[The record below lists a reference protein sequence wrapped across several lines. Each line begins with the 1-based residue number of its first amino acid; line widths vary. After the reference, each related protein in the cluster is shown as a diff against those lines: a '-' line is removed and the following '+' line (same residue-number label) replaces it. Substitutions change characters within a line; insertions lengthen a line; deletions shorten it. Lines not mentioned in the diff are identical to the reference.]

1 MTEVIETISLR
12 EPETVERFSTQ
23 EGEHI
28 IGEFIGDDMGPSL
41 IVFGGIHGNEQSG
54 VLAMKRML
62 PKLRKLQ
69 DQLKGRVYL
78 LAGNTR
84 ALNKN
89 VRYIDEDLNRHW
101 TEETIKRNAPGS
113 QISTNRVED
122 KEQTELLEIL
132 NRVFATAKDE
142 VYSMDLH
149 STSAESA
156 PFAMTGDT
164 LRNRY
169 FARKFPVIFLLGI
182 EEQLDSTILEY
193 INNLGAIT
201 LGFEAGQHTTQAAI
215 DNQEALIWVAL
226 VNSGILAEGAIS
238 IEAYRQ
244 TLRDAMGDP
253 RIIEVRHRHG
263 ITAQDK
269 FRMEGGYDNFQPV
282 RKGEVLASDRH
293 GEVRALETGLIL
305 MPLYQAQGEDGFFLG
320 REISPF
326 WLWLSR
332 ILRNLRMGNLLWL
345 LPGVSQDPGDPESFI
360 VNTRIARVLPLQ
372 VLHLLGF
379 RKRRWRNEKLIVS
392 RRKHDTI
399 SPFAKK

>member
-12 EPETVERFSTQ
+12 EPEMIERLSIE

-28 IGEFIGDDMGPSL
+28 IGEFIGDDRGPSL
-41 IVFGGIHGNEQSG
+41 IVFGGVHGNEHSG

-62 PKLRKLQ
+62 PELEKLQ

-84 ALNKN
+84 ALNIN
-89 VRYIDEDLNRHW
+89 VRYVDEDLNRHW
-101 TEETIKRNAPGS
+101 TEELVKRNSPGS
-113 QISTNRVED
+113 QIGTNRVED
-122 KEQTELLEIL
+122 KEQAELLEIL

-164 LRNRY
+164 LRNRG

-201 LGFEAGQHTTQAAI
+201 LGFEAGQHTTKAAI
-215 DNQEALIWVAL
+215 DNQEALIWLAL
-226 VNSGILAEGAIS
+226 ANSGILPEGAIS
-238 IEAYRQ
+238 MDAYEQ
-244 TLRDAMGDP
+244 TLKDAMGDP

-263 ITAQDK
+263 IAEEDR
-269 FRMEGGYDNFQPV
+269 FRMELGYENFQPV

-293 GEVRALETGLIL
+293 GDVKALETGLLL

-332 ILRNLRMGNLLWL
+332 VLRNLKTGNLMRF
-345 LPGVSQDPGDPESFI
+345 LPGVARNPDDPESLI
-360 VNTRIARVLPLQ
+360 VNTNIARVLPLQ

-379 RKRRWRNEKLIVS
+379 RKRRWRHEKLVVS
-392 RRKHDTI
+392 LRKHDTTI
-399 SPFAKK
+399 PFTKR